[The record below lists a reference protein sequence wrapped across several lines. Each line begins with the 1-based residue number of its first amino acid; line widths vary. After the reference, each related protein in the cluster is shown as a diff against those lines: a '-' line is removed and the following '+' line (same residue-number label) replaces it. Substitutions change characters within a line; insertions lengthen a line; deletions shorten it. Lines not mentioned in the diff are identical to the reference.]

1 MATNVFNSNYI
12 HMYTTWSWHLLA
24 LKF

>member
-1 MATNVFNSNYI
+1 MATNVFNSNNI
-12 HMYTTWSWHLLA
+12 HMYTTWSWHS